1 MKKLSISKSFTDRQ
15 ATSIDKYLLDIS
27 TIEMLTFE
35 EEIEL
40 VKRMKEGDESAFN
53 RLIEANLRF
62 VVSVAKQYQNQG
74 LTLQDL
80 INEGNIGLIKAA
92 EKFDETRGFKF
103 ISYAV
108 WWIRQQ
114 ILRALSDQT
123 NLIRLSA
130 DKVRQLGK
138 LNDTYVLIEQKLH
151 REPKYEEL
159 AQAMD
164 LDEEELFRLL
174 KYSVKYVSIETPIKA
189 ESESY
194 TLKEV
199 LKNESIAGPDHK
211 LLYESLQIEVQRLIS
226 TLPNREAKILNSY
239 FGINAKIPLS
249 LDEIGNEFD
258 LTKERVRQIKEKSIK
273 KLKNNTDCLDL
284 RNYLE

>member
-1 MKKLSISKSFTDRQ
+1 
-15 ATSIDKYLLDIS
+15 
-27 TIEMLTFE
+27 
-35 EEIEL
+35 
-40 VKRMKEGDESAFN
+40 
-53 RLIEANLRF
+53 
-62 VVSVAKQYQNQG
+62 
-74 LTLQDL
+74 
-80 INEGNIGLIKAA
+80 
-92 EKFDETRGFKF
+92 F

-123 NLIRLSA
+123 NLIRLPA

-138 LNDTYVLIEQKLH
+138 LNDTYVLLEQKLH

-239 FGINAKIPLS
+239 F
-249 LDEIGNEFD
+249 
-258 LTKERVRQIKEKSIK
+258 
-273 KLKNNTDCLDL
+273 
-284 RNYLE
+284 